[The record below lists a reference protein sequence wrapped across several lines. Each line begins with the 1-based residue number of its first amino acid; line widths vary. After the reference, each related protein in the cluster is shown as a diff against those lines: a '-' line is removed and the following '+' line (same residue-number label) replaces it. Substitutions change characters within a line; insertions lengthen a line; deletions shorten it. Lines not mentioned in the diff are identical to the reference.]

1 MTLDIYCPTD
11 TKSETKMPK
20 LIKKFRLKKPNYGE
34 VISPR
39 SGKKYSSEYEM
50 IKKERPNE

>member
-11 TKSETKMPK
+11 TKKQKMSK
-20 LIKKFRLKKPNYGE
+20 IIKKFRLKKPIYGE
-34 VISPR
+34 VISHKT
-39 SGKKYSSEYEM
+39 GKKYKSEYEM